1 MPLTRTLKF
10 RRRLFIAGGAVGAIL
25 LLAFYLVF
33 HSASQ
38 AAAMNGWVEHSQEV
52 LSIIARARLEPGGL
66 QNQVWAYR
74 SAHDP
79 ELARNFPV
87 YLQNLTNDVQKLKEL
102 AADNSAQ
109 RQVLAELTPILNTQ
123 MQSLEQAMDRAASA
137 PDERTE
143 WAFDWSLP
151 TQLSQHVQKLFARWK
166 HERALLALRSN
177 AVRNNA
183 RNTNVIC

>member
-1 MPLTRTLKF
+1 MPLIRTLKF

-38 AAAMNGWVEHSQEV
+38 AAGMNRWVEHSQAV
-52 LSIIARARLEPGGL
+52 LSIIARARLEPAGL

-79 ELARNFPV
+79 ELPRNFPA
-87 YLQNLTNDVQKLKEL
+87 YLQNLSNDIQKLREL
-102 AADNSAQ
+102 TADNSAQ

-123 MQSLEQAMDRAASA
+123 MLSLGQAMERAASA
-137 PDERTE
+137 PDERTD
-143 WAFDWSLP
+143 WATGGTSACGCICVFCSTP
-151 TQLSQHVQKLFARWK
+151 IGAARSK
-166 HERALLALRSN
+166 
-177 AVRNNA
+177 
-183 RNTNVIC
+183 